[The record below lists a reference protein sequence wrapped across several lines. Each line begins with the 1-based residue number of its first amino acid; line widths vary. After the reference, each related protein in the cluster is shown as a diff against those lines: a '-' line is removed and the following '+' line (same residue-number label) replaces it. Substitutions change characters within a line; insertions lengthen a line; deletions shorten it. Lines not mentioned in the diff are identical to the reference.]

1 MHDPSS
7 DAADDSA
14 NDSADSGQA
23 LEQPLF
29 SATAWASYL
38 AERPLP
44 TRLSSLQRLKR
55 ETASDRG
62 TLMSITA
69 IIKADPVLCLHV
81 VRQAQTLH
89 ASKGSDV
96 TGIDHAIGSLG
107 MERLGQ
113 LAKDCEALR
122 LHASCSA
129 ELQYFRAIA
138 HSHHAATQ
146 CAQWLRA
153 RHATYAEKGWVAAL
167 CYGVGFWSLWRH
179 APLHMHRIHC
189 RIRDGLDPVEAQIET
204 LGCSV
209 QQISLGLAQVW
220 QLPPLIIAA
229 LDNETSPSRSTLDKL
244 HRRSLSDP
252 RLNKDDLRSLS
263 HLLQQ
268 HFFPVKLANWLVQ
281 TTQLGWSTTRALGMY
296 DIVNDYLGKEL
307 PQTTALIHQNCALA
321 AQQYHVPGT
330 LAPAAEMLF
339 IASDSQL
346 DQTLGAPELQRY
358 KGLYPEPAPLPTP
371 NPAGLRPAATFADA
385 LAYRQINQR
394 LLHGYNLYTR
404 PGHILQGLLLG
415 LSQGLGLNRLALQVV
430 RAKQQLKTA
439 QVIGI
444 NDDDPITRLE
454 AELDSSLLLK
464 QLCTRPGCIW
474 FSAST
479 RARLLPMLPPSYRK
493 ALGEQDGLM
502 MCIFAHGK
510 PVALVYGALDRG
522 DAGKPIAALESFHR
536 DQFRDLCTAAS
547 GALDRMLGQA

>member
-14 NDSADSGQA
+14 DSNQA
-23 LEQPLF
+23 VEQPLF
-29 SATAWASYL
+29 SVQGWTSYL
-38 AERPLP
+38 ADRSLP
-44 TRLSSLQRLKR
+44 TRLSSLQQLKR

-69 IIKADPVLCLHV
+69 IIKADPVLCLQV
-81 VRQAQTLH
+81 VRQAQALH

-107 MERLGQ
+107 MERLGK
-113 LAKDCEALR
+113 LAKECKALR
-122 LHASCSA
+122 LHAHRTA

-138 HSHHAATQ
+138 NSHHAATQ
-146 CAQWLRA
+146 CTQWLRV

-189 RIRDGLDPVEAQIET
+189 RIREGLNPIEAQIET

-209 QQISLGLAQVW
+209 QQISLGLARSW

-229 LDNETSPSRSTLDKL
+229 LDNETSYSPRTLDKL

-281 TTQLGWSTTRALGMY
+281 TTELGWQNTRALGMY

-307 PQTTALIHQNCALA
+307 QQTTALIHQNCALA

-339 IASDSQL
+339 IASDSQF
-346 DQTLGAPELQRY
+346 DQTLGERELQRY
-358 KGLYPEPAPLPTP
+358 SGLYPEPAPLPDP
-371 NPAGLRPAATFADA
+371 SQAQLRPAATFADA
-385 LAYRQINQR
+385 QAYQQISQR

-439 QVIGI
+439 QVMGI
-444 NDDDPITRLE
+444 DDNDPITRLE
-454 AELDSSLLLK
+454 AEFDSSLLLR
-464 QLCTRPGCIW
+464 QLSARPGCIW
-474 FSAST
+474 LSATT
-479 RARLLPMLPPSYRK
+479 RPRLLPMLPASYRA
-493 ALGEQDGLM
+493 ALGDQDGLM
-502 MCIFAHGK
+502 MCIFANAK
-510 PVALVYGALDRG
+510 PVALVYGDLGNGDPDR
-522 DAGKPIAALESFHR
+522 PIAALESFHR
-536 DQFRDLCTAAS
+536 DQFRALCTAAS

>member
-7 DAADDSA
+7 DAADDNA
-14 NDSADSGQA
+14 NDSADGTEA

-29 SATAWASYL
+29 SATAWTTYL
-38 AERPLP
+38 ADRPLP

-69 IIKADPVLCLHV
+69 IIKADPVLCLQV
-81 VRQAQTLH
+81 VRLAQALH
-89 ASKGSDV
+89 ARKGSDV

-113 LAKDCEALR
+113 LAKECEALR

-138 HSHHAATQ
+138 NSHHAATQ

-189 RIRDGLDPVEAQIET
+189 RIRDAGLDPIDAQIET

-209 QQISLGLAQVW
+209 QQISLGLAQAW

-229 LDNETSPSRSTLDKL
+229 LDNETSPSRRTLDKL
-244 HRRSLSDP
+244 HQRSLSDP

-307 PQTTALIHQNCALA
+307 QQTTALIHQNCALA

-339 IASDSQL
+339 ITSDSQL
-346 DQTLGAPELQRY
+346 DQTLGERELQRY
-358 KGLYPEPAPLPTP
+358 SGRYPEPAPLPDPSLASQT
-371 NPAGLRPAATFADA
+371 PAATFADA
-385 LAYRQINQR
+385 QAYQQINQR

-430 RAKQQLKTA
+430 RSKQQLKTA
-439 QVIGI
+439 QVMGI
-444 NDDDPITRLE
+444 DDDDPITRLE
-454 AELDSSLLLK
+454 AELDRSLLLK

-474 FSAST
+474 LSAST
-479 RARLLPMLPPSYRK
+479 RPRLLPMLPTSYRA

-510 PVALVYGALDRG
+510 PVALLYGDLGNATST
-522 DAGKPIAALESFHR
+522 LESFHR
-536 DQFRDLCTAAS
+536 DQFRALCTAAS